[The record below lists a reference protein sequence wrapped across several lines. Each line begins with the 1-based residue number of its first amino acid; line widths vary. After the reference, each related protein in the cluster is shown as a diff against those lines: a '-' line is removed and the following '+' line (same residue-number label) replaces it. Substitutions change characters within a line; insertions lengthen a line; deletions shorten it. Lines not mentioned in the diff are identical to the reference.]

1 MFYLDERLAPTRRNI
16 LASPWMRASLDRD
29 GWFAPK
35 GPQNAPE
42 DGRHNARLLSRL
54 DGLDFTPHEEY
65 PRHSYAVMYLRD
77 LYEQVLVPLSYL
89 HENDALGLCVVN
101 CNIKTLIENDNDA
114 RCLVYRMDAGQPPR
128 VRQLTNGLIPQVF
141 QGRSSAGAASY
152 PGDRAF
158 FDQTMTTVQLHN
170 LHLQE
175 GNNHIGDFL
184 IIAIRLGR
192 HKALLVHD
200 DP

>member
-1 MFYLDERLAPTRRNI
+1 MFYLDEDLAPTRRNI
-16 LASPWMRASLDRD
+16 LASPWMHVSLDRE

-35 GPQNAPE
+35 GPQNSPD

-54 DGLDFTPHEEY
+54 DGLAFTPDEEY
-65 PRHSYAVMYLRD
+65 PRHAYAVMLLRD

-101 CNIKTLIENDNDA
+101 CNIKTLLENDNDA
-114 RCLVYRMDAGQPPR
+114 RCLVYRMDEGQPR
-128 VRQLTNGLIPQVF
+128 VRQLTDGLIPQVF

-158 FDQTMTTVQLHN
+158 SDRAMTTVQLHN
-170 LHLQE
+170 LQLRA
-175 GNNHIGDFL
+175 GDDNLGAFL
-184 IIAIRLGR
+184 IVAIRLG
-192 HKALLVHD
+192 HHQALLVHD
-200 DP
+200 DT